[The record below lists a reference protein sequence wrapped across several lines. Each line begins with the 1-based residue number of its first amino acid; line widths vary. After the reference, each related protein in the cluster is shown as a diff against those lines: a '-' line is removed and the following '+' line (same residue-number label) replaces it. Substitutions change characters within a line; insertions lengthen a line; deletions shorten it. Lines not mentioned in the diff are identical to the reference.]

1 MRKRTRLTIAA
12 GLGVLM
18 WGEWAN
24 WRASRRFVGPGA
36 VGSEAIVVLGYRNAG
51 PRANA
56 MNRWRVRAGLRSVD
70 PAAPETRL
78 VLCGG
83 ACAGPQTE
91 AALMARYAR
100 ETCGYVGELV
110 LEESSRSTWE
120 NIAFAIPF
128 LKDVDR
134 IKIVSLP
141 THAEK
146 ARQYLAEQSPEL
158 AVRLVR
164 GQDYR
169 CGEWLALKPVFALYS
184 VAKKIRHPRTDDAR
198 SDPSPIIS
206 A

>member
-1 MRKRTRLTIAA
+1 MRKRTRLAIAA
-12 GLGVLM
+12 GLGVLL

-24 WRASRRFVGPGA
+24 WRASRSRIGTGT
-36 VGSEAIVVLGYRNAG
+36 VGSEAVVVLGYRDAG

-70 PAAPETRL
+70 PTAPETRL

-83 ACAGPQTE
+83 ACAGPRSE
-91 AALMARYAR
+91 ASLMARYATEDR
-100 ETCGYVGELV
+100 GYDGESV

-120 NIAFAIPF
+120 NIAFAIPY

-141 THAEK
+141 THART
-146 ARQYLAEQSPEL
+146 ARQYLTEQSPEL
-158 AVRLVR
+158 AARLVR

-169 CGEWLALKPVFALYS
+169 FGEWMPLKPVFALYG
-184 VAKKIRHPRTDDAR
+184 VAKKIHHSRADDV
-198 SDPSPIIS
+198 
-206 A
+206 